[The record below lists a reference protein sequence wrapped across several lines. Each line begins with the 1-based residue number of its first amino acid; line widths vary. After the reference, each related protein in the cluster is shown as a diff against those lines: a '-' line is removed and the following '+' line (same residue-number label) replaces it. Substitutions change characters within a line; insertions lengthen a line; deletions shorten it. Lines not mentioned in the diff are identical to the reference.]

1 MANLY
6 LYPVHQVIAAAL
18 SNFFFFFFF
27 VEKLHGSTSLFSNQL
42 TRCVLSF
49 SQKINNLIVTL
60 KNLINNPKLHEV
72 ARTAN
77 SIFWFSFKV
86 FLLHR
91 TGVTY
96 VLEVTRCTGSTR
108 HLPIV
113 PFYQLSAVF
122 HVYCVKFVN
131 EGFNLRLSL
140 HAGNNSNFLPVDMKL
155 LSPDN

>member
-6 LYPVHQVIAAAL
+6 LYPVYQVIAAAL
-18 SNFFFFFFF
+18 SNLYFFFF
-27 VEKLHGSTSLFSNQL
+27 VDKLHGSTSLFCNQL

-49 SQKINNLIVTL
+49 SKKINNLIVTL
-60 KNLINNPKLHEV
+60 KNFINNPKLHEV
-72 ARTAN
+72 ARTTN

-86 FLLHR
+86 LLLHR

-96 VLEVTRCTGSTR
+96 ILEVTRCTGSTR

-131 EGFNLRLSL
+131 EGFNLRLSPL
-140 HAGNNSNFLPVDMKL
+140 AGNNSNFLPVDMKL
-155 LSPDN
+155 LPPDN